1 MAYEEERRACT
12 HAYRL
17 GEITKLIIPD
27 RKLIAIIIRK
37 PEEISY
43 NAGVSIVSF
52 CRHQKDFEN
61 FHSKLSLNVAE

>member
-43 NAGVSIVSF
+43 NAGV
-52 CRHQKDFEN
+52 RHQKDFEN